1 MILLRALLFNL
12 GYFGCTGVLA
22 IVGLPLLCRRR
33 WVVWY
38 SERWTGLI
46 LAWLR
51 LTVGLDHVF
60 CGLENLPEGPYILAP
75 KHQSAW
81 DTLMLN
87 HLVHDPAVVLKRE
100 LTWIPVFGWYLS
112 RAGNIVIDRKAGPSA
127 LRKLVGQGRV
137 VVAAGR
143 PIVIFPEGTR
153 GPVGGKLPYQ
163 PGVAA
168 LYAQLGVPLVPVAL
182 NSGPFWGRRGFIK
195 RPGRITVEI
204 LPLIA
209 PGLDRRQALAELER
223 RVEAATARLLG
234 ALGYSAES
242 VDNPVDNDRT
252 PG

>member
-1 MILLRALLFNL
+1 MIRLRALLFNL
-12 GYFGCTGVLA
+12 GYFGLTAILA
-22 IVGLPLLCRRR
+22 VIGLPLLLRRR

-38 SERWTGLI
+38 SERWTGLL
-46 LAWLR
+46 LAWLK
-51 LTVGLDHVF
+51 LTVGLDHTVR
-60 CGLENLPEGPYILAP
+60 GLENLPKGTYILAP

-100 LTWIPVFGWYLS
+100 LTWIPILGWYLS
-112 RAGNIVIDRKAGPSA
+112 RAGNIVIDRRAGPSA
-127 LRKLVGQGRV
+127 VRKLVAQGRAA
-137 VVAAGR
+137 VAAGR

-182 NSGPFWGRRGFIK
+182 NSGPFWGRNSIIK

-204 LPLIA
+204 LPPIA

-223 RVEAATARLLG
+223 RVETATARLLAEVGYPEG
-234 ALGYSAES
+234 A
-242 VDNPVDNDRT
+242 VDKYVDKNPAL
-252 PG
+252 P